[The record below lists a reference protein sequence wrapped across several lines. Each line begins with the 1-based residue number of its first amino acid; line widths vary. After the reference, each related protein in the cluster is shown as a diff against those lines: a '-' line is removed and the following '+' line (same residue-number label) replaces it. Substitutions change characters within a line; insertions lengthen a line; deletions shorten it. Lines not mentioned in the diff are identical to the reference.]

1 MLIPSS
7 DGSRRGGRLAC
18 RLLSPARLRLRGLRW
33 GRHGR
38 LLPRKPETG
47 PSPFISKHS
56 FRTTALII
64 ASALFMEQLDSTVLS
79 TALPT
84 MARSF
89 HVSPLHMSAALT
101 SYMLG
106 LALFIPASGYFA
118 DRFGARRIFRLAI
131 AVFTVGSIL
140 CGQSGSLGFLVVARL
155 FQGIGGAMMVPVGRL
170 VLLRTVAWK
179 DMVSAMSWFT
189 VPALLGPVLG
199 PPVGGFIVTYLSWR
213 WIFYLNVPFGIL
225 GIYLATVFIDDIREP
240 DPGQFDLRGFFLSSI
255 SLSCLMYGLEM
266 ASRGGGESTRTTA
279 LILAV
284 GLVAGGAYARH
295 ARWTLN
301 PILDFRLMRVPTF
314 GISVISGSLTRITAG
329 ALPFLLP
336 MMMQVGFG
344 YSAARS
350 GLITFT
356 TAIGSF
362 LMKTVTAPI
371 LRRFGFRNTLVWN
384 GLIAT
389 SFLAICAA
397 FRPSWPVMCINIALA
412 VGGFFQS
419 LQFTALNTVAY
430 ADIAQSRMSSATS
443 FYTTFQQL
451 MLSMGICISSGLLAL
466 SMVLTGHLVPHL
478 SDFSVAFLGVTAI
491 SLIASPVCARLPVNA
506 GSSMTGH
513 VERAGTPLA
522 AEP

>member
-1 MLIPSS
+1 M
-7 DGSRRGGRLAC
+7 
-18 RLLSPARLRLRGLRW
+18 
-33 GRHGR
+33 
-38 LLPRKPETG
+38 PRPVELG
-47 PSPFISKHS
+47 PRPFISKHS

-64 ASALFMEQLDSTVLS
+64 ASALFMEQLDSTVLA

-89 HVSPLHMSAALT
+89 QVSPLHMSAALT

-140 CGQSGSLGFLVVARL
+140 CGQSGSLGVLVAARL
-155 FQGIGGAMMVPVGRL
+155 FQGMGGAMMVPVGRL

-199 PPVGGFIVTYLSWR
+199 PPLGGFIVTYLSWR

-225 GIYLATVFIDDIREP
+225 GIYLATVFIDDVREP
-240 DPGQFDLRGFFLSSI
+240 DPGHFDKRGFCLSSI

-266 ASRGGGESTRTTA
+266 VSRGGGESTRITA
-279 LILAV
+279 VILAV
-284 GLVAGGAYARH
+284 GLAAGLAYARH

-344 YSAARS
+344 YTAARS
-350 GLITFT
+350 GMITFT

-389 SFLAICAA
+389 CFLAVCAA
-397 FRPSWPVMCINIALA
+397 FRPSWPVMCINLTLA

-430 ADIAQSRMSSATS
+430 ADIEQARMSSATS
-443 FYTTFQQL
+443 FYATFQQM
-451 MLSMGICISSGLLAL
+451 MLSMGICISSGLLAF
-466 SMVLTGHLVPHL
+466 SMAMDGHVIPHL
-478 SDFSVAFLGVTAI
+478 SDFSVAFLGVTVI

-506 GSSMTGH
+506 GSAMTGH
-513 VERAGTPLA
+513 REEGGAPLPVEP
-522 AEP
+522 

>member
-1 MLIPSS
+1 MNVALSS
-7 DGSRRGGRLAC
+7 AIRRNRRLALLAQRILGQPKPVLRRGRTGRSKA
-18 RLLSPARLRLRGLRW
+18 
-33 GRHGR
+33 
-38 LLPRKPETG
+38 PEP
-47 PSPFISKHS
+47 PSFIPKHS

-64 ASALFMEQLDSTVLS
+64 ASALFMEQLDSTVLA

-118 DRFGARRIFRLAI
+118 DRFGARLVFRLAI
-131 AVFTVGSIL
+131 GVFTLGSIL
-140 CGQSGSLGFLVVARL
+140 CGQAGSLPVLVAARL

-199 PPVGGFIVTYLSWR
+199 PPIGGFIVTYLSWR
-213 WIFYLNVPFGIL
+213 WIFYVNVPFGIL
-225 GIYLATVFIDDIREP
+225 GIYLATVFIDDVREP

-266 ASRGGGESTRTTA
+266 ISRGGGESTRVTG

-284 GLVAGGAYARH
+284 GLVAGVGYARH
-295 ARWTLN
+295 ARWALN
-301 PILDFRLMRVPTF
+301 PILDFRLMRIPTF
-314 GISVISGSLTRITAG
+314 SISVVGGSLTRITG
-329 ALPFLLP
+329 GSLPFLLP

-344 YSAARS
+344 YTAAQS
-350 GLITFT
+350 GLITFS

-362 LMKTVTAPI
+362 LMKTVTNPI
-371 LRRFGFRNTLVWN
+371 LRRFGFRTTLMWN
-384 GLIAT
+384 GLIA
-389 SFLAICAA
+389 SGFLAICAG
-397 FRPSWPVMCINIALA
+397 FRPSWPLMAIYATLG

-419 LQFTALNTVAY
+419 LQFTAYNTVAY
-430 ADIAQSRMSSATS
+430 ADIPQPRMSSATS
-443 FYTTFQQL
+443 FYATFQQM
-451 MLSMGICISSGLLAL
+451 MLSMGICISSGLLAV
-466 SMVLTGHLVPHL
+466 SMTVLRHPAPRL
-478 SDFSVAFLGVTAI
+478 SDFSVAFLGVTLI
-491 SLIASPVCARLPVNA
+491 SVFAAPVCSHLPRNA
-506 GSSMTGH
+506 GSAMTGH
-513 VERAGTPLA
+513 EDGDG
-522 AEP
+522 EPVPVI

>member
-1 MLIPSS
+1 MIGSSSGIP
-7 DGSRRGGRLAC
+7 RLAVPLAV
-18 RLLSPARLRLRGLRW
+18 RARRVLDPLAKPGLRR

-38 LLPRKPETG
+38 RLARGPRPSVPE
-47 PSPFISKHS
+47 HS
-56 FRTTALII
+56 FRTTAVII
-64 ASALFMEQLDSTVLS
+64 ASALFMEQLDSTVLA

-84 MARSF
+84 MARNF

-101 SYMLG
+101 AYMLG

-118 DRFGARRIFRLAI
+118 DRFGARLIFRLAI
-131 AVFTVGSIL
+131 AVFTLGSIL
-140 CGQSGSLGFLVVARL
+140 CGQATSLPILVAARL
-155 FQGIGGAMMVPVGRL
+155 FQGMGGAMMVPVGRL

-199 PPVGGFIVTYLSWR
+199 PPLGGFIVTYLNWR
-213 WIFYLNVPFGIL
+213 WIFYINVPIGIL
-225 GIYLATVFIDDIREP
+225 GIYLATVYIKDVREP
-240 DPGQFDLRGFFLSSI
+240 DPGRFDLAGFFLSSI

-266 ASRGGGESTRTTA
+266 LSRGGGESARVTWS
-279 LILAV
+279 ILAV
-284 GLVAGGAYARH
+284 GAVAGLGYARH

-301 PILDFRLMRVPTF
+301 PILDFKMLRVPTF

-350 GLITFT
+350 GLITFS

-371 LRRFGFRNTLVWN
+371 LRRYGFRTTLTYN
-384 GLIAT
+384 ALIA
-389 SFLAICAA
+389 SAFLAVCAA
-397 FRPSWPVMCINIALA
+397 FRPSWPQLCINLALV

-430 ADIAQSRMSSATS
+430 ADIPQARMSSATS
-443 FYTTFQQL
+443 FYATFQQL
-451 MLSMGICISSGLLAL
+451 MLSMGICISSGLLGL
-466 SMVLTGHLVPHL
+466 SMVLTGHLIPHL

-491 SLIASPVCARLPVNA
+491 SVIASPVCARLGVNA

-513 VERAGTPLA
+513 VEGKREPLPTEA
-522 AEP
+522 

>member
-1 MLIPSS
+1 MTRIP
-7 DGSRRGGRLAC
+7 
-18 RLLSPARLRLRGLRW
+18 
-33 GRHGR
+33 
-38 LLPRKPETG
+38 
-47 PSPFISKHS
+47 KHS

-64 ASALFMEQLDSTVLS
+64 ASALFMEQLDSTVLA

-89 HVSPLHMSAALT
+89 NVSPLHMGAALT

-140 CGQSGSLGFLVVARL
+140 CGQSSSLGLLVAARL

-225 GIYLATVFIDDIREP
+225 GIYLATVFIEDVREP

-266 ASRGGGESTRTTA
+266 ASRGGGESARTTG
-279 LILAV
+279 LVLTV
-284 GLVAGGAYARH
+284 GLLSGLGYVRH
-295 ARWTLN
+295 ARRAAH

-314 GISVISGSLTRITAG
+314 SISVLSGSLTRITAG

-344 YSAARS
+344 YTAARS
-350 GLITFT
+350 GMITFT

-371 LRRFGFRNTLVWN
+371 LRRFGFRATLVWN

-389 SFLAICAA
+389 SFLAVCAA
-397 FRPSWPVMCINIALA
+397 FRPSWPMMAINITLA

-430 ADIAQSRMSSATS
+430 ADIEQARMSSATS
-443 FYTTFQQL
+443 FYATFQQL
-451 MLSMGICISSGLLAL
+451 MLSMGICVSAGLLAL
-466 SMVLTGHLVPHL
+466 SMVLAGHPVPHL
-478 SDFSVAFLGVTAI
+478 SDFSAAFLGVTAI
-491 SLIASPVCARLPVNA
+491 SFMASPVCARLPRNA
-506 GSSMTGH
+506 GSAMTGH
-513 VERAGTPLA
+513 VECPPDPLPA
-522 AEP
+522 KS

>member
-1 MLIPSS
+1 MTRIP
-7 DGSRRGGRLAC
+7 
-18 RLLSPARLRLRGLRW
+18 
-33 GRHGR
+33 
-38 LLPRKPETG
+38 
-47 PSPFISKHS
+47 KHS

-64 ASALFMEQLDSTVLS
+64 ASALFMEQLDSTVLA

-89 HVSPLHMSAALT
+89 NVSPLHMGAALT

-140 CGQSGSLGFLVVARL
+140 CGQSSSLGLLVAARL

-199 PPVGGFIVTYLSWR
+199 PPVGGFIVTYLNWR

-225 GIYLATVFIDDIREP
+225 GIYLATVFIEDVREP
-240 DPGQFDLRGFFLSSI
+240 DPGQFDLPGFLLSSV

-279 LILAV
+279 LVLAV
-284 GLVAGGAYARH
+284 GLAAGLAYLRH
-295 ARWTLN
+295 ARGAAN
-301 PILDFRLMRVPTF
+301 PILDLRLMRVPTF
-314 GISVISGSLTRITAG
+314 NISVVGGSLTRITAG

-350 GLITFT
+350 GMITFT

-371 LRRFGFRNTLVWN
+371 LRRFGFRATLVWN
-384 GLIAT
+384 GMIAT
-389 SFLAICAA
+389 GFLAICAA
-397 FRPSWPVMCINIALA
+397 FRPSWPMMAINITLA

-430 ADIAQSRMSSATS
+430 ADIPQPRMSSATS
-443 FYTTFQQL
+443 FYATFQQL
-451 MLSMGICISSGLLAL
+451 TLSVGICVSAGLLAL
-466 SMVLTGHLVPHL
+466 SMLLTGHLVPHL
-478 SDFSVAFLGVTAI
+478 SDFSAAFLGVTAI
-491 SLIASPVCARLPVNA
+491 SFMASPVCARLPRNA
-506 GSSMTGH
+506 GSAMTGH
-513 VERAGTPLA
+513 VECSPDPLP

>member
-1 MLIPSS
+1 MLVSS
-7 DGSRRGGRLAC
+7 SRVAGRFRHLAHPGPG
-18 RLLSPARLRLRGLRW
+18 RPVSVAHNI
-33 GRHGR
+33 RHGR
-38 LLPRKPETG
+38 LRSG
-47 PSPFISKHS
+47 PSAPAPRHS

-89 HVSPLHMSAALT
+89 HVSPLYMSAALT

-131 AVFTVGSIL
+131 AVFTVGSML
-140 CGQSGSLGFLVVARL
+140 CGQSGSLGFLVAARL

-189 VPALLGPVLG
+189 VPALLGPVMG
-199 PPVGGFIVTYLSWR
+199 PPLGGFIVTYLSWR
-213 WIFYLNVPFGIL
+213 WIFYINVPFGIL
-225 GIYLATVFIDDIREP
+225 GIYLATVFIEDVREP
-240 DPGQFDLRGFFLSSI
+240 DPGLFDLRGFFLSSI

-266 ASRGGGESTRTTA
+266 ASRGGGESTRTTG

-284 GLVAGGAYARH
+284 GLATGFAYMRH
-295 ARWTLN
+295 AKWALN
-301 PILDFRLMRVPTF
+301 PILDFRLMKVPTF
-314 GISVISGSLTRITAG
+314 GISVVSGSLTRITGG

-336 MMMQVGFG
+336 MMMQLGFG
-344 YSAARS
+344 FSAARS
-350 GLITFT
+350 GLITFS
-356 TAIGSF
+356 TALGSF

-371 LRRFGFRNTLVWN
+371 LRRYGFRTTLVWN

-389 SFLAICAA
+389 AFLAVCAA
-397 FRPSWPVMCINIALA
+397 FRPSWPLMMINVTLA

-430 ADIAQSRMSSATS
+430 VDVPKARMSSATS
-443 FYTTFQQL
+443 FYATFQQL
-451 MLSMGICISSGLLAL
+451 MLSTGICVSAGVLGL
-466 SMVLTGHLVPHL
+466 SMVLARHHQPHL
-478 SDFSVAFLGVTAI
+478 ADFSVAFLGVTAI
-491 SLIASPVCARLPVNA
+491 SFMASPVCARLPRNA
-506 GSSMTGH
+506 GSAMTGH
-513 VERAGTPLA
+513 VERSPDPMPV
-522 AEP
+522 EV

>member
-1 MLIPSS
+1 V
-7 DGSRRGGRLAC
+7 
-18 RLLSPARLRLRGLRW
+18 
-33 GRHGR
+33 
-38 LLPRKPETG
+38 PR
-47 PSPFISKHS
+47 HS

-64 ASALFMEQLDSTVLS
+64 ASALFMEQLDSTVLA

-89 HVSPLHMSAALT
+89 HVSPLHMGAALT

-118 DRFGARRIFRLAI
+118 DRFGARRVFRLAI
-131 AVFTVGSIL
+131 AVFTIGSIL
-140 CGQSGSLGFLVVARL
+140 CGQSGSLGFLVAARL

-225 GIYLATVFIDDIREP
+225 GIYLATVFIEDVREP

-266 ASRGGGESTRTTA
+266 ASRGGGESSSATA

-284 GLVAGGAYARH
+284 GAVTGFAYVRH
-295 ARWTLN
+295 AKWALN
-301 PILDFRLMRVPTF
+301 PILDFRLLKTPTF
-314 GISVISGSLTRITAG
+314 GISVISGSLTRITGG

-350 GLITFT
+350 GLITFS
-356 TAIGSF
+356 TAMGSF
-362 LMKTVTAPI
+362 LMKTVTSPI
-371 LRRFGFRNTLVWN
+371 LRRFGFRTTLVWN

-389 SFLAICAA
+389 AFLAICAA
-397 FRPSWPVMCINIALA
+397 FRPSWPLMCINLALL

-430 ADIAQSRMSSATS
+430 VDIPQARMSSATS
-443 FYTTFQQL
+443 FYATFQQL
-451 MLSMGICISSGLLAL
+451 MLSTGICISAGVLAL
-466 SMVLTGHLVPHL
+466 SMFIAGHPQPRL

-491 SLIASPVCARLPVNA
+491 SFMASPVCARLPRNA
-506 GSSMTGH
+506 GSAMTGH
-513 VERAGTPLA
+513 VERAADPLP
-522 AEP
+522 AEG